1 MTVRPP
7 TYLDSSAI
15 VRLVV
20 AEPESQAL
28 RSYLVGRKPLVT
40 SAIARVEVSRACLAV
55 GDYAMR
61 RAQTALSRI
70 ETVRVSDDVLLLSGQ
85 LRPVSLGPLDCI
97 HLATLTILAKEMPAT
112 LVTYDRSMAAA
123 AKDLGVGVE
132 SPGRR
137 PPDAVLGG

>member
-20 AEPESQAL
+20 AESESHAL
-28 RSYLVGRKPLVT
+28 RTALIGRKPLVT

-55 GDYAMR
+55 GDYALR
-61 RAQTALSRI
+61 RAQAALSRI
-70 ETVRVSDDVLLLSGQ
+70 ETVRVSDDVLLLAGQ
-85 LRPVSLGPLDCI
+85 LQPVTLGPLDCL
-97 HLATLTILAKEMPAT
+97 HLATLRILARDVPAT
-112 LVTYDRSMAAA
+112 LVTYDRRMAEAA
-123 AKDLGVGVE
+123 HDFGVAVE

-137 PPDAVLGG
+137 PDPS